1 MEEIAFIPLLMNELE
16 QYLVDLVAAGPR
28 LVAALLLLIVTWG
41 LAKLLGAVVLR
52 LGRKARLRGSLVG
65 VLVMLTGLGVWLIG
79 LLVAITLLFPTVT
92 PAKALTTLGLGSI
105 AVGFAFKDVFENF
118 LAGVL
123 ILWREPFKMGDHI
136 AMESHDV
143 EGLVE
148 QITVRDSHIR
158 RTDGQLIVVPNALLF
173 QQPVIVRTNRDVRR
187 TSIIVGVAYDEDIDT
202 ARTVIAT
209 AVRDVDSVR
218 SDVRDIQVFANAFGE
233 SSVDFEI
240 TWWTGSKPV
249 DIRSSR
255 DQVITAVKRALDAE
269 GIEIPFPYRT
279 LVFKDKNEDES
290 EGQNEDGGKD
300 EHETT
305 ETPFT

>member
-41 LAKLLGAVVLR
+41 LSKLLGAVVLR

-218 SDVRDIQVFANAFGE
+218 SDVRDIQVFANAFSE

-240 TWWTGSKPV
+240 TWWTGSKSV

-279 LVFKDKNEDES
+279 LVFKDKNEDEY
-290 EGQNEDGGKD
+290 
-300 EHETT
+300 ETT
-305 ETPFT
+305 EAPLPESGANQEHHG